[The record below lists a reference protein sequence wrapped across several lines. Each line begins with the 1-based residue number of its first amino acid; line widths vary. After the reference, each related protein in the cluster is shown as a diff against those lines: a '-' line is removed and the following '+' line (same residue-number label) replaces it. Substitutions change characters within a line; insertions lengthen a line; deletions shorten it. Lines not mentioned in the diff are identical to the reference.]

1 MDTGYQQVLE
11 NMVYESLKLLKK
23 DFDIII
29 DHGEMTDRRWEKLDE
44 IMELCSKTYNKTLD
58 EVANDYENMLESQLL
73 EIIKG

>member
-1 MDTGYQQVLE
+1 METGYQQVLE

-44 IMELCSKTYNKTLD
+44 IMELCSKTYNKSLD